1 MSARELRALGIHGKS
16 KDIFKTSKRLTRSS
30 ARSSMGENSEERI
43 AELEAALEE
52 AQSKFE
58 ERTKELERITEE
70 YQLIQQH
77 LKDAEAEMETNKL
90 RAEVERLKAVEKV
103 RDEERE
109 RSVSWTND
117 LRERFRSEKQVL
129 EDKVASLEA
138 KLASGA
144 TPASGTGSSGTAT
157 TTSSSSPSV
166 TSSASATS
174 STAASSVTS
183 SGSSTTSAVPST
195 AVTTSSSRMSTTVT
209 SSGSSTSTTD
219 STTTVMSSGSAEMIK
234 QLFETQSQLF
244 AAQMQAASLPPLS
257 TFEGQ
262 GDGDDSEFE
271 LWLERFEER
280 AKLAKW
286 TDETKLCQFRLHL
299 SKVAG
304 QAFQMLPKEDKSS
317 YNRAVA
323 SLKKRFRSVEIEE
336 LKGLEFHRR
345 VQGEESVEQLGMDL
359 QKLGRK
365 AFPSTEGKELDR
377 LLKGR
382 FYQALHPKWQRKLN
396 APRTDE
402 TFEQLF
408 ERARMVEQHEK
419 QFSASAACRN
429 EPQTK
434 KKQAVPSSKPAI
446 SQKSHKVPEVAS
458 TPAPAPMKGLC
469 RDCGQAGHWARNCP
483 RRSKDKKQQEAPGRS
498 VSEVSRTSC
507 VEAKEKSELT
517 EEELELLLAKCRL
530 QKEQSML
537 KDATKEEIACI
548 KMTQKQDTN
557 PAVGPSLFLDL
568 HIEGVPVVSMV
579 DCGSPSTIISRSL
592 LHRIVQ
598 QMKHDGKP
606 LPELSIPSVQ
616 LFGKDGHHEI
626 KITAQVDLQ
635 LHAGGKNVTVPV
647 FIQPNSSQDCLLG
660 TNACIPLGLQFLDGK
675 GLPLQALSGLKTG
688 SGSVRQENKPLI
700 SHVSLIQAST
710 IPSRKCKLLSANVS
724 GEHSPGE
731 QFLFEPQGSKL
742 QSLGLSAL
750 DSLVTMHEGG
760 KVFIPVQ
767 NFETNSVELPCG
779 LDLGVVE
786 PFNEHDIRE
795 DVNRPSCARVVVNG
809 PGYSESERSSQLLQ
823 LLDLAKCDCS
833 PAQLDNLKVLLFEHS
848 HVFEMNKSEL
858 GHTNVVQHVID
869 TGSSGPIKQQPYR
882 TPVVQRDHIAQLIKQ
897 MQTQGIVK
905 PSASPW
911 ASPVVLVP
919 KKDGSTRFCVDY
931 RRLNAVTKKDVYPLP
946 RIDDILDTL
955 SEAKY
960 FSTLDLSAGYW
971 QVELDEDSQAKTA
984 FTTHC
989 GLFEFTRMPF
999 GLCNA
1004 PATFQRLMQ
1013 VVLSGLEWDCCFVYI
1028 DDILVASKT
1037 FEDHLRHLQLVFERL
1052 QKAGLRLKPSKCHFL
1067 RDKVPYL
1074 GFVLSKSGIQ
1084 PDPSKT
1090 DKVNNF
1096 PRPTNLTT
1104 LRSFLGLA
1112 SYYRRFVPHFA
1123 TVAAP
1128 LHCLTKKDTPF
1139 DWNDE
1144 CETAF
1149 CELKLLLTEAPVLVY
1164 PRFGQGSSFLLE
1176 TDASGVGLGAIL
1188 SQQQEDGKYH
1198 PVAYA
1203 SRSLLPSE
1211 RNYAI
1216 SELETLAIVW
1226 AVKYFRT
1233 YLLGHPC
1240 TVLTDHASCLSL
1252 LNTPKPS
1259 AKLARWAMA
1268 IQEMDL
1274 EIKHRS
1280 GRSNAGADALSRSPC
1295 DATNVNSVA
1304 TDSVAPT
1311 ERVSEASTTIDSDDP
1326 FPLTLS
1332 EATQQKLQEL
1342 STMQKFCEELKPM
1355 FLYLADGTLPEDEK
1369 IARKVVLE
1377 SCHFD
1382 LLDDVLHHENPHSPG
1397 KWCVAVPMM
1406 LRPDLLEDAHNG
1418 LLAGHLAE
1426 KRVYDRLRR
1435 GYWWQGMRRDV
1446 RKHCRSCLTCATR
1459 RGVGRASHPPLQ
1471 PIPVGGPFHCVGVDI
1486 LKLPLTYDGNQYV
1499 LVFLDYLTKWVEAF
1513 PIKDQKAET
1522 VARVLVEEVICRHGA
1537 PECLLSDRGS
1547 NFLSELIAE
1556 VCRLMQIK
1564 KLNTSGYHPQ
1574 TDGLVERF
1582 HRTLISM
1589 LSMYVEKHARDWDR
1603 FLPFMLYAYRV
1614 TAQESTRES
1623 PFYLLYGRDARQ
1635 PLEEVLDCPR
1645 PAYLVD
1651 LDDYKSELVRA
1662 LSSAWKTASE
1672 CIKSA
1677 QKHQKTV
1684 YDRHAKTIDYR
1695 VGDRVMVHMPHEA
1708 TGKAAKLA
1716 RPYFGPYRIVSITS
1730 TNAEVRLV
1738 DKPDEPTIFVS
1749 LSRVRP
1755 CYSELPNSSWSGHTP
1770 TKKRK
1775 RRSPTK
1781 SSKSAKQTESTPYT
1795 GPITRSRA
1803 KAKSGT
1809 D

>member
-1 MSARELRALGIHGKS
+1 
-16 KDIFKTSKRLTRSS
+16 
-30 ARSSMGENSEERI
+30 MGEESRI
-43 AELEAALEE
+43 AELEAALQE
-52 AQSKFE
+52 AQRKLEDQS
-58 ERTKELERITEE
+58 KELERVTEDCRE
-70 YQLIQQH
+70 AQQR
-77 LKDAEAEMETNKL
+77 LKDTETEMENHKL
-90 RAEVERLKAVEKV
+90 RAEVERLKAVERV

-109 RSVSWTND
+109 RSTLWAED
-117 LRERFRSEKQVL
+117 LRERCRSEKRVL

-138 KLASGA
+138 TLASKA
-144 TPASGTGSSGTAT
+144 TPTSGAGLTGTPTSTSSSTASVTSPTTTTPSTSITTSATVSASSGTHSASGTTSAPAVSGTS
-157 TTSSSSPSV
+157 TS
-166 TSSASATS
+166 T
-174 STAASSVTS
+174 STA
-183 SGSSTTSAVPST
+183 
-195 AVTTSSSRMSTTVT
+195 

-219 STTTVMSSGSAEMIK
+219 TATTVMSTGSTEMLK
-234 QLFETQSQLF
+234 RLFETQSQLF

-257 TFEGQ
+257 MFDGQ
-262 GDGDDSEFE
+262 SEE
-271 LWLERFEER
+271 DNELDLWLERFEAR
-280 AKLAKW
+280 ANLAKW
-286 TDETKLCQFRLHL
+286 TDETKLCQLQLHL

-304 QAFQMLPKEDKSS
+304 QAFQMLPKEEKST
-317 YNRAVA
+317 YARAVV

-345 VQGEESVEQLGMDL
+345 VQGEETVEKLGMDI

-365 AFPSTEGKELDR
+365 AFPTTGGKELDR

-408 ERARMVEQHEK
+408 ERARTLEQHEK
-419 QFSASAACRN
+419 QFTASAAVRN
-429 EPQTK
+429 ESQSK
-434 KKQAVPSSKPAI
+434 KRPAAPNNRPATN
-446 SQKSHKVPEVAS
+446 QKSPKAPEVAPSS
-458 TPAPAPMKGLC
+458 THTPVKGLC

-483 RRSKDKKQQEAPGRS
+483 KRKDKKQHEAPGRS
-498 VSEVSRTSC
+498 GSEGTRTNA

-530 QKEQSML
+530 QKEQQMMI
-537 KDATKEEIACI
+537 DATKKEVACI
-548 KMTQKQDTN
+548 EVTKKQDAT
-557 PAVGPSLFLDL
+557 PAVGPSFCLNLS
-568 HIEGVPVVSMV
+568 IEGVPVASMV
-579 DCGSPSTIISRSL
+579 DCGSPTTIISRSL
-592 LHRIVQ
+592 LHRIVR
-598 QMKHDGKP
+598 QMHNDGKA
-606 LPELSIPSVQ
+606 LPELSIPMLR

-626 KITAQVDLQ
+626 KITARVELQ
-635 LHAGGKNVTVPV
+635 LQSGGKSVTVPLFV
-647 FIQPNSSQDCLLG
+647 QPDSSQDCLLG
-660 TNACIPLGLQFLDGK
+660 TNACLPLGLQFLDGK
-675 GLPLQALSGLKTG
+675 GKPLEVLSGSKPD
-688 SGSVRQENKPLI
+688 SEPVEVEAKPLI
-700 SHVSLIQAST
+700 ARVSLVQACT
-710 IPSRKCKLLSANVS
+710 VPSRKCKLLPAHVS
-724 GEHSPGE
+724 GEHHSPGE
-731 QFLFEPQGSKL
+731 QFLFEPEGSRL
-742 QSLGLSAL
+742 PSLGLSSL
-750 DSLVTMHEGG
+750 NSLVTLHEGG
-760 KVFIPVQ
+760 KVFVPVQ
-767 NFETNSVELPCG
+767 NFGTTSVEVPCG
-779 LDLGVVE
+779 LELGTVE
-786 PFNEHDIRE
+786 PFNEHDVQE
-795 DVNRPSCARVVVNG
+795 DVSHPSCARVVVSG
-809 PGYSESERSSQLLQ
+809 PGYASNERSSQLLQ
-823 LLDLAKCDCS
+823 LLDLSKCDCS
-833 PAQLDNLKVLLFEHS
+833 PAQLDDLRVLLAEHS
-848 HVFEMNKSEL
+848 HVFGLDKSDL
-858 GHTNVVQHVID
+858 GHTNIVQHVID

-882 TPVVQRDHIAQLIKQ
+882 TPVVQREHITQLIKQ
-897 MQTQGIVK
+897 MQVQGIVK

-919 KKDGSTRFCVDY
+919 KKDGSMRFCVDY
-931 RRLNAVTKKDVYPLP
+931 RRLNTVTKKDVYPLP

-955 SEAKY
+955 AQAKY
-960 FSTLDLSAGYW
+960 FTTLDLSAGYW
-971 QVELDEDSQAKTA
+971 QVELDKDSQAKTA

-1013 VVLSGLEWDCCFVYI
+1013 LVLSGLEWDCCFVYI

-1052 QKAGLRLKPSKCHFL
+1052 RKAGLRLKPTKCHFI

-1074 GFVLSKSGIQ
+1074 GFLISKRGIQ
-1084 PDPSKT
+1084 PDPLKT

-1096 PRPTNLTT
+1096 PRPTSLTS

-1128 LHCLTKKDTPF
+1128 LHRLTKKDTPF
-1139 DWNDE
+1139 EWNQD

-1149 CELKLLLTEAPVLVY
+1149 SQLKSLLTQAPVLVY
-1164 PRFGQGSSFLLE
+1164 PQFGQGCSFQLE

-1188 SQQQEDGKYH
+1188 SQKQDDGKYH

-1211 RNYAI
+1211 RNYPI

-1240 TVLTDHASCLSL
+1240 VVLTDHASCLSL
-1252 LNTPKPS
+1252 LNTSRPS

-1268 IQEMDL
+1268 IQEMNL
-1274 EIKHRS
+1274 EIRHRS
-1280 GRSNAGADALSRSPC
+1280 GRSNAGADALSRSPV
-1295 DATNVNSVA
+1295 DATATVNAVVSGPK
-1304 TDSVAPT
+1304 APADRPQ
-1311 ERVSEASTTIDSDDP
+1311 EEDLAIGDDCSNLSS
-1326 FPLTLS
+1326 LTLS
-1332 EATQQKLQEL
+1332 EATQQKLREL
-1342 STMQKFCEELKPM
+1342 SALQKSCEELKPM
-1355 FLYLADGTLPEDEK
+1355 FLYLADGILPDDEK
-1369 IARKVVLE
+1369 VARRIILE
-1377 SCHFD
+1377 SRHFD
-1382 LLDDVLHHENPHSPG
+1382 LLDGVLHHENPQSPG
-1397 KWCVAVPMM
+1397 TWCTAVPTT
-1406 LRPDLLEDAHNG
+1406 LRADLLEDAHSG
-1418 LLAGHLAE
+1418 LLAGHLGE
-1426 KRVYDRLRR
+1426 RRVYDRLRR

-1446 RKHCRSCLTCATR
+1446 RKHCRACLTCATR
-1459 RGVGRASHPPLQ
+1459 RGTSRASHPPLQ
-1471 PIPVGGPFHCVGVDI
+1471 SIPVGGPFHCVGVDI
-1486 LKLPLTYDGNQYV
+1486 LKLPLTCDGNQYV

-1537 PECLLSDRGS
+1537 PERLLSDRGA

-1556 VCRLMQIK
+1556 VCRLMRIK

-1614 TAQESTRES
+1614 TAQESTKES

-1635 PLEEVLDCPR
+1635 PLEEALDCPR
-1645 PAYLVD
+1645 PEYLVD
-1651 LDDYKSELVRA
+1651 LDDYKTELVRA

-1672 CIKSA
+1672 CIESA
-1677 QKHQKTV
+1677 QKRQKTA
-1684 YDRHAKTIDYR
+1684 YDRHAKAVDYR

-1716 RPYFGPYRIVSITS
+1716 RPFFGPYRIVNVTS

-1738 DKPDEPTIFVS
+1738 DKPDDPTIFVS
-1749 LSRVRP
+1749 LDRVRP
-1755 CYSELPNSSWSGHTP
+1755 CYSELPDSSWSGHCP
-1770 TKKRK
+1770 AKRKKRK
-1775 RRSPTK
+1775 SPTQPT
-1781 SSKSAKQTESTPYT
+1781 ATTEQTDSLSTDYT

-1803 KAKSGT
+1803 QNH
-1809 D
+1809 